1 MMKRYQKYK
10 DSGSKW
16 IEKIPAHWH
25 VKKLKQLGV
34 FTSSGIDK
42 KTNEGE
48 EIVKMVNYTDIY
60 GNQTGELNR
69 NRDYMVVSCPQEK
82 KIVHK
87 VRKGD
92 LIFTPS
98 SETADE
104 IGLSALV
111 DEELPETVYSYHV
124 IRLRFTE
131 SIAHKFKKYL
141 CNNSFVL
148 NQFSKCAKGTTRQ
161 ILGREDFKNIAVFV
175 SSENEQ
181 EKISFFLDK
190 RTNQIDDLINKK
202 ERTIELLKEERTAI
216 INHAVTKGLDLDV
229 EMKDSGIE
237 WLGEIPKH
245 WDIKRIKTICT
256 FVYGNSLANEDRIEG
271 NVPVYGSNG
280 VVGYHNVAI
289 TSKPC
294 IIVGR
299 KGSYGKV
306 NYSDVEC
313 FPIDTTY
320 FIDQYSAKCDLKWL
334 SYLLPLL
341 ELDRFSK
348 DTGVPGLNR
357 EDAHNKRIPVPDA
370 VTQQNIANYL
380 DMKTKQ
386 IGDQIN
392 REEKSIELLKEYRT
406 ALISEVVTGNID
418 VRGE

>member
-1 MMKRYQKYK
+1 MKRYQKYK